1 MELARPGGWY
11 PDPGDRRMLRYWD
24 GEAWTSQ
31 VGPAPAPGWYRDPA
45 DGRGLRYWGGGA
57 WTTSVTAAPTPANPF
72 AASGPSAPAAA
83 TAVITPPGAAAPTPV
98 AAPPAPTA
106 ALVESPAPPVEPPP
120 AVAAREAAARLHA
133 TPPATA
139 PELPKSGGARAEEE
153 PAARVEPKR
162 RRGTVIVA
170 LVAAL
175 LLALAVGGYFVMKKW
190 GSGPAGVLG
199 SSSAP
204 SVQAPPGYHLVSLG
218 SAGIS
223 FAVRDSWLALDPTS
237 TALKQAEQRVA
248 AANPQLAS
256 TLTDFGTA
264 ASNIRFLAIDVGN
277 RVYGSNVEVLSLKL
291 AKSALSDPVD
301 AGVAF
306 RKQIPNAVASP
317 TTVAGTRGLLVT
329 GTVDL
334 TLPSGGQLAVH
345 ATGYVVGTPA
355 GVYSIMFGT
364 TDDGSQD
371 AEVHTAVRTLR
382 LTA

>member
-1 MELARPGGWY
+1 
-11 PDPGDRRMLRYWD
+11 
-24 GEAWTSQ
+24 
-31 VGPAPAPGWYRDPA
+31 
-45 DGRGLRYWGGGA
+45 
-57 WTTSVTAAPTPANPF
+57 
-72 AASGPSAPAAA
+72 
-83 TAVITPPGAAAPTPV
+83 
-98 AAPPAPTA
+98 
-106 ALVESPAPPVEPPP
+106 
-120 AVAAREAAARLHA
+120 
-133 TPPATA
+133 
-139 PELPKSGGARAEEE
+139 
-153 PAARVEPKR
+153 
-162 RRGTVIVA
+162 VIVA

-175 LLALAVGGYFVMKKW
+175 LLALAIGGYLVMKW

-223 FAVRDSWLALDPTS
+223 FAVRDRWLALDPTS

-256 TLTDFGTA
+256 TLTDFGRA
-264 ASNIRFLAIDVGN
+264 ASNVRFLAIDVGN
-277 RVYGSNVEVLSLKL
+277 RVYGSNVEVLSLRL
-291 AKSALSDPVD
+291 AKSALSDPVG
-301 AGVAF
+301 AEGAF

-317 TTVAGTRGLLVT
+317 ATVAGSRGLLVR

-334 TLPSGGQLAVH
+334 SLPSGAPLAVH

-371 AEVHTAVRTLR
+371 ADVHAAVRTLR
-382 LTA
+382 LTT